1 MHEST
6 GIGRLIKLAEA
17 SRSYSLL
24 RNKDIS
30 LILFGPILY
39 KHCKKGREHGNIYD
53 VLGPLVQHR

>member
-6 GIGRLIKLAEA
+6 VIGRLIKVAEA

-39 KHCKKGREHGNIYD
+39 KHLQKKGESMGISTM
-53 VLGPLVQHR
+53 L